1 MKILENL
8 KTYYKILVWSSKLK
22 ETIMENKNTEK
33 KSELYLTIGTIVINL
48 FLAIQGLIPAEL
60 LAKILAILSGV
71 YTIARTLVKMTKTTK
86 DDKLLAKIEDILK
99 KNNVDISNNK

>member
-1 MKILENL
+1 MNILERL
-8 KTYYKILVWSSKLK
+8 KTYYKILVCSSKLK

-33 KSELYLTIGTIVINL
+33 KSELFLTIGTIVINL

-60 LAKILAILSGV
+60 LAKILAILSGA

-86 DDKLLAKIEDILK
+86 DDELLAKIEDILK
-99 KNNVDISNNK
+99 KNNVDISNDK

>member
-86 DDKLLAKIEDILK
+86 DDELLAKIEDILK
-99 KNNVDISNNK
+99 KNNVDISIDK

>member
-60 LAKILAILSGV
+60 LVKILAILSGV

-86 DDKLLAKIEDILK
+86 DDELLAKIEDILK
-99 KNNVDISNNK
+99 KNNVDISNDK